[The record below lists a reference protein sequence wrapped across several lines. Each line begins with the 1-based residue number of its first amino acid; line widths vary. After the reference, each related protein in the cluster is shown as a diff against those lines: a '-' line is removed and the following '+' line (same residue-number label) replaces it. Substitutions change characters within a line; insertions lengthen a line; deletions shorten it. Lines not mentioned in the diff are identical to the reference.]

1 LEEAHRRNVK
11 KDSYRSI
18 HHADTQPHILGVA
31 AQSPAAIT
39 VRSADELRRAVAAAT
54 PGARILLAP
63 GEYEGGL
70 YFTLKG
76 EPNKPIII
84 AAADPKNP
92 PVIKGRAEGM
102 HLSDCAYVELHNL
115 TFTGATGNGL
125 NIDDGGSYDTP
136 AHHIVLRGLKVTD
149 VGPDGNRDG
158 IKLSGLDDFRVEG
171 CTIERWGSGGSAID
185 MVGCHRGVIENNF
198 FRYSPPAQGGAG
210 GGSNAVQMKGGTSQI
225 IVRRNRFENYG
236 ARAVNIGGS
245 TGLQFFRPPLKS
257 PPHAEAKDIRVEGN
271 TFIGGDAPIAF
282 VGVDGAIVRFNT
294 IYRPKR
300 WAMRILQ
307 ETRDPGFV
315 PCRNGEFT
323 DNIIVFHS
331 TQWFEGGVNIGPNTA
346 PKTFKFA
353 RNFWHCLNNPS
364 MTKSLVILPTE
375 ETDGIYGKD
384 PLFRD
389 AEKGDLRLQPNSPA
403 KKMGAEAL
411 P

>member
-1 LEEAHRRNVK
+1 MSK
-11 KDSYRSI
+11 KTLAVPLITLALSI
-18 HHADTQPHILGVA
+18 TFWGVA
-31 AQSPAAIT
+31 AQSPAAVT
-39 VRSADELRRAVAAAT
+39 VHNTDELRRAAAAAK

-63 GEYEGGL
+63 GTYEGGL

-76 EPNKPIII
+76 EPNKPIVI
-84 AAADPKNP
+84 AAADSKNP
-92 PVIKGRAEGM
+92 PVIKGKAECL

-115 TFTGATGNGL
+115 TLTGATVNGL
-125 NIDDGGSYDTP
+125 NVDDSGSYDTP

-149 VGPDGNRDG
+149 VGSGGNHDG

-171 CTIERWGSGGSAID
+171 CTVERWGSGGSAID
-185 MVGCHRGVIENNF
+185 MVGCHHGTIENNF
-198 FRYSPPAQGGAG
+198 FRHT
-210 GGSNAVQMKGGTSQI
+210 NAAASSGVQMKGGTSQI
-225 IVRRNRFENYG
+225 TVRRNRFENYG
-236 ARAVNIGGS
+236 SRAVNIGGS
-245 TGLQFFRPPLKS
+245 TGLQLFRPSLKS

-364 MTKSLVILPTE
+364 VTKSLVILPTE
-375 ETDGIYGKD
+375 ETDGVYGKA

-403 KKMGAEAL
+403 KKMGVEAFSQ
-411 P
+411 